1 MHKLSFLIPLRSDQT
16 HVRFVTLCSILFLLT
31 IGAYGQNIK
40 TERPPQT
47 PAIKIATL
55 PDKIG
60 AHWRA
65 IGNSRVLN
73 ADQSLVLPDG
83 AIYAEYGLQ
92 NLTTRFY
99 TDGKVKVAVELFQ
112 TQFPSE
118 AYGLLTFTRSTKRR
132 KDLAFYAGPLLVQV
146 SAESEEDT
154 IDQSFL
160 ADLKTVLATEEG
172 ELPALPFNL
181 PEQGKIAGTERYVI
195 GPLALAQ
202 MKEFEGLKN
211 VVNFSGG
218 THAVMAN
225 YGDANSKLGLIIV
238 EYHTPQLA
246 SDGHSQFQNYFN
258 NLTRQEKSSWLLKRI
273 GNYVVAAADVQDIQA
288 AESIIAQVK
297 YSPKVYWE
305 GKKITDLPIQF
316 RPPDPLAI
324 QEASQTASM
333 IVRTFYWIGI
343 MITGAII
350 IGFITGGSFFYWKR
364 YRRRKLGVDDIFSDA
379 GGTVRLNLDDYLL
392 SPGDSVKNIME
403 EKKRIEG

>member
-1 MHKLSFLIPLRSDQT
+1 M
-16 HVRFVTLCSILFLLT
+16 
-31 IGAYGQNIK
+31 A
-40 TERPPQT
+40 
-47 PAIKIATL
+47 
-55 PDKIG
+55 
-60 AHWRA
+60 
-65 IGNSRVLN
+65 
-73 ADQSLVLPDG
+73 
-83 AIYAEYGLQ
+83 
-92 NLTTRFY
+92 FY
-99 TDGKVKVAVELFQ
+99 T
-112 TQFPSE
+112 
-118 AYGLLTFTRSTKRR
+118 
-132 KDLAFYAGPLLVQV
+132 GPLLVRL

-160 ADLKTVLATEEG
+160 ADLKTLLATDEG

-225 YGDANSKLGLIIV
+225 YGNGNSNLGLIIV

-258 NLTRQEKSSWLLKRI
+258 NLTTQEKSSWLLKRI
-273 GNYVVAAADVQDIQA
+273 GNYVVAAANVQDIQA
-288 AESIIAQVK
+288 TESIIAQIK

-343 MITGAII
+343 MITGAIV

-364 YRRRKLGVDDIFSDA
+364 YRRRKLGIDEIFSDA

-403 EKKRIEG
+403 EKDYENCSHRILNILL